1 MKFITTLVAAVIYV
15 LQATIQDYRIR
26 EREYSTP
33 LSTMPG
39 NVQALADEM
48 FEEATRDKQ
57 LSADQAQQIEA
68 GIWKMLGE
76 GAVLQRNHEL
86 KKTREKISYLGQLL
100 SWFMKAKG
108 LSYAQIE
115 EKYRNDFTD
124 SEKEL
129 HRTIV
134 ESASRSNQ
142 DLVGKLWKA
151 ISKKFWGAQAK
162 L

>member
-1 MKFITTLVAAVIYV
+1 MKFITTLIAAIIYV
-15 LQATIQDYRIR
+15 LQAVIQDYKTR
-26 EREYSTP
+26 EQEYSVP
-33 LSTMPG
+33 LSTMPD

-48 FEEATRDKQ
+48 FEEATKDKQ
-57 LSADQAQQIEA
+57 LSVEQAQQIEA

-108 LSYAQIE
+108 LTYEQIE
-115 EKYRNDFTD
+115 EKYRSEFTE
-124 SEKEL
+124 SEKEM
-129 HRTIV
+129 HRAIV

-142 DLVGKLWKA
+142 DLLGKLWKS
-151 ISKKFWGAQAK
+151 IRKKFWG
-162 L
+162 

>member
-1 MKFITTLVAAVIYV
+1 MKFITTLIAAIIYV
-15 LQATIQDYRIR
+15 LQAVIQDYKTR
-26 EREYSTP
+26 EREYSVP
-33 LSTMPG
+33 LSTMPD

-48 FEEATRDKQ
+48 FEEATKDKQ
-57 LSADQAQQIEA
+57 LSVEQAQQIEA

-108 LSYAQIE
+108 LTYEQIE
-115 EKYRNDFTD
+115 EKYRSEFTE
-124 SEKEL
+124 SEKEM
-129 HRTIV
+129 HRAIV

-142 DLVGKLWKA
+142 DLLGKLWKS
-151 ISKKFWGAQAK
+151 IRKKFWG
-162 L
+162 

>member
-1 MKFITTLVAAVIYV
+1 MKFITTLIAAIIYV
-15 LQATIQDYRIR
+15 LQAVIQDYKTR
-26 EREYSTP
+26 EREYSVP
-33 LSTMPG
+33 LSTMPD

-48 FEEATRDKQ
+48 FEEATKDKQ
-57 LSADQAQQIEA
+57 LTAEQAQQIEA

-108 LSYAQIE
+108 LTYAQIE
-115 EKYRNDFTD
+115 EKYRSEFTE

-129 HRTIV
+129 HRAIV

-142 DLVGKLWKA
+142 DLVGKLWKS
-151 ISKKFWGAQAK
+151 ICKTFWGQAK